1 MYTKHLKRRRLI
13 KGSLALLGLGT
24 LAHAQNAQA
33 TDAIVVN
40 RSARMRALSQRIVKL
55 KAQQVLQVSPE
66 IATETLLAAE
76 KLMKSHLQFLQSS
89 VPSGFRGSIDLLTA
103 SVGDFLKLVKGASG
117 KEELVALNDAAGKV
131 LVNADKLTAEMVSA
145 SKQTAVAVV
154 NISGRQRMLSQR
166 MTKHYMFIAAGAS
179 IKDLPSLVDAD
190 RKLFAEAMTTLASN
204 PLADSKVMKEITHL
218 SDLYKKIDLLLVD
231 RSEKAMAK
239 PNLVSLAALSEQV
252 LASAHDLTLLFE
264 ESVLAKSASAKG

>member
-33 TDAIVVN
+33 TDTIVVN